1 MPHFMHQGIQGKEVT
16 FKDVLILF
24 LKRFERI
31 LAVALAFAV
40 VFAAFGGLRAYR
52 SVSAENTQKLQDD
65 YQLKLDEYNQSTEK
79 LRITIEQQQQRLDS
93 MQQYAEESI
102 YYNLDA
108 FNEAVSELVF
118 YVDTGYQIVPSQYY
132 QTPNKTGEIVSAYC
146 DAYRS
151 AQLYDGIRD
160 ILGDEVDIKY
170 IDELLSVQ
178 RAGDIKIKDSVGN
191 VTVRHSDGNQGVV
204 LIRARAQDEQT
215 ASAITSFV
223 FQYLRENLSSAIAE
237 HSTTVISDSTMIV
250 VDDELEALKR
260 STDEEMRQ
268 LQESIKTNQ
277 AQLAN
282 LEREMP
288 QPPAVS
294 KTAVFKKAIL
304 FGIIGGVLGGVI
316 ICLWVLLAYLADNR
330 LDGAYQAAKLY
341 NLELFAVVGT
351 ESKKRKPWFAGLIDR
366 LEANA
371 SRQRFADSKQAAAYT
386 DAAVRALLPKSSC
399 TVAVV
404 SSRKD
409 AAAEQMMQQLT
420 ACTDDTVTYI
430 ACPAV
435 LEDAASMRTAAESD
449 AVLLVEQ
456 SGVSILSEINR
467 EIIRL
472 EKAEKEIVGLV
483 LSE

>member
-1 MPHFMHQGIQGKEVT
+1 MHQGIQGKEVT

-93 MQQYAEESI
+93 MQQYAEDSI

-132 QTPNKTGEIVSAYC
+132 QAPNKTGEIVSAYC

-160 ILGDEVDIKY
+160 ILGDEVEIKY

-237 HSTTVISDSTMIV
+237 HTTTMISDSTMIV

-277 AQLAN
+277 AAGKSGA
-282 LEREMP
+282 EMP
-288 QPPAVS
+288 RPPAVS
-294 KTAVFKKAIL
+294 RRQSLKKSDP
-304 FGIIGGVLGGVI
+304 
-316 ICLWVLLAYLADNR
+316 LWHHRRCTGRRDHLP
-330 LDGAYQAAKLY
+330 G
-341 NLELFAVVGT
+341 
-351 ESKKRKPWFAGLIDR
+351 KKRKPWFAGLIDR

>member
-1 MPHFMHQGIQGKEVT
+1 MPHFMHQSIQGKEVT

-151 AQLYDGIRD
+151 AQLYDGIRA

-215 ASAITSFV
+215 ASDITDFV

-294 KTAVFKKAIL
+294 RTAILKKAIL
-304 FGIIGGVLGGVI
+304 FGIIGGVL

-341 NLELFAVVGT
+341 NLELFAVTGA
-351 ESKKRKPWFAGLIDR
+351 EGKKRKPWFAGLIDR

-371 SRQRFADSKQAAAYT
+371 SRQRFADSRQAAAYT
-386 DAAVRALLPKSSC
+386 DTAVRALLPKGSC
-399 TVAVV
+399 TVALV

-409 AAAEQMMQQLT
+409 SSAEQLMQQLT
-420 ACTDDTVTYI
+420 AYTDDTVTYT

-435 LEDAASMRTAAESD
+435 LEDADSMRTAAEAD

-472 EKAEKEIVGLV
+472 EKANKEIVGMV

>member
-1 MPHFMHQGIQGKEVT
+1 MCIR
-16 FKDVLILF
+16 D
-24 LKRFERI
+24 R
-31 LAVALAFAV
+31 
-40 VFAAFGGLRAYR
+40 
-52 SVSAENTQKLQDD
+52 
-65 YQLKLDEYNQSTEK
+65 
-79 LRITIEQQQQRLDS
+79 
-93 MQQYAEESI
+93 
-102 YYNLDA
+102 
-108 FNEAVSELVF
+108 
-118 YVDTGYQIVPSQYY
+118 
-132 QTPNKTGEIVSAYC
+132 
-146 DAYRS
+146 
-151 AQLYDGIRD
+151 YDGIRD
-160 ILGDEVDIKY
+160 ILGEAVDIKY

-237 HSTTVISDSTMIV
+237 HTTTVISDSTMIV

-282 LEREMP
+282 LERTMP

-341 NLELFAVVGT
+341 NLELFAVVGA
-351 ESKKRKPWFAGLIDR
+351 EGKKRKPWFCL
-366 LEANA
+366 L
-371 SRQRFADSKQAAAYT
+371 YT
-386 DAAVRALLPKSSC
+386 SLP
-399 TVAVV
+399 
-404 SSRKD
+404 
-409 AAAEQMMQQLT
+409 
-420 ACTDDTVTYI
+420 
-430 ACPAV
+430 
-435 LEDAASMRTAAESD
+435 
-449 AVLLVEQ
+449 
-456 SGVSILSEINR
+456 
-467 EIIRL
+467 
-472 EKAEKEIVGLV
+472 VGHHPHD
-483 LSE
+483 